1 MLQYH
6 GGSSEKLQLL
16 ILAPAGVS
24 SIDVNGATVHSAL
37 GLQSH
42 VKVFP
47 LDSNTLCAFRNNYAK
62 GELVLL
68 DGISMV
74 PKKVLYQ
81 MHCRLIENFNLP
93 NLPFVKSLAMS

>member
-16 ILAPAGVS
+16 ILAPAGFT
-24 SIDVNGATVHSAL
+24 SIKVNGATVHSAL

-42 VKVFP
+42 V
-47 LDSNTLCAFRNNYAK
+47 DSNTLCAFRNNYAK

-81 MHCRLIENFNLP
+81 MHCRLIENFSLP
-93 NLPFVKSLAMS
+93 NLPFAKSLAMS